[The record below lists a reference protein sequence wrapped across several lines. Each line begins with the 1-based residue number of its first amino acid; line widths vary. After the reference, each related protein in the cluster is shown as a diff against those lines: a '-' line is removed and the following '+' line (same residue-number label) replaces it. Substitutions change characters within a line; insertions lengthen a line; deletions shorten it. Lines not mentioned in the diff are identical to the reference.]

1 MRRYLQISKKLP
13 FVVFYLSIL
22 FFIVCFNFKD
32 SPPPSNWYQQFM
44 PNLNGRQIADITF
57 TDSLN
62 GYAIT
67 NRLGVPDTS
76 FILKTTNSGDSW
88 LINHAETTNSIFK
101 RIQFINQSTGFVGGL
116 INFNYMLKTTNSGAN
131 WFYINAPYDI
141 AAEDM
146 SVLNQDTIWIAF
158 SESLTGGVFRTTNGG
173 ASWTQQLSLGSQN
186 PNHIYFYNGR
196 MGFTGRDNI
205 YLRRTTDSGL
215 NWTLIN
221 GAGGFLDMY
230 FADSLT
236 GWKTSFQKTTDGGLN
251 WINQPLPQGGD
262 IVLSQINHFSNIGS
276 DTIWGVG
283 GYVFW
288 PGFGNRGMIF
298 RTTNSGANWLFQVP
312 DTNINIG
319 RYLYTKFTGKL
330 NGWAYST
337 IPTGIHTTSGGDPV
351 FYTSVH
357 QISLEVPKHFG
368 LFQNYPNPFNPVTKI
383 RYQIA
388 KSSYVSLKV
397 YNILG
402 ENIAALVNQ
411 KQSAGTYEVD
421 FSASGGGLN
430 LSSGVYFY
438 KIEITT
444 DPRSGIGKEEYTET
458 KKMILVK

>member
-44 PNLNGRQIADITF
+44 PNMGSEQLADITF
-57 TDSLN
+57 LDSLV

-67 NRLGVPDTS
+67 QTHN
-76 FILKTTNSGDSW
+76 ILKTTNGGDNW
-88 LINHAETTNSIFK
+88 NIIYNDTTGNIFT
-101 RIQFINQSTGFVGGL
+101 RLQFLNESTGFVGAY
-116 INFNYMLKTTNSGAN
+116 NTLKTTNGGNN
-131 WFYINAPYDI
+131 WFQISTPVPVQDI
-141 AAEDM
+141 Y
-146 SVLNQDTIWIAF
+146 VLNEDTIWIVF
-158 SESLTGGVFRTTNGG
+158 PNSLVGGVFRTTNGG

>member
-1 MRRYLQISKKLP
+1 MRKYLQISKKLP

-44 PNLNGRQIADITF
+44 PDIGGRLITDVFF
-57 TDSLN
+57 TDSLTGWSVTN
-62 GYAIT
+62 NQNQDSAYVLETSNGGNNWIILYRKSIGIGTSGYFRVYFLNQTTGYACSVT
-67 NRLGVPDTS
+67 GFDR
-76 FILKTTNSGDSW
+76 TTN
-88 LINHAETTNSIFK
+88 A
-101 RIQFINQSTGFVGGL
+101 GL
-116 INFNYMLKTTNSGAN
+116 N
-131 WFYINAPYDI
+131 WSPVWTADTYV
-141 AAEDM
+141 DM
-146 SVLNQDTIWIAF
+146 SILNNDTIWLV
-158 SESLTGGVFRTTNGG
+158 SSNNPTGGVFRTTNGG
-173 ASWTQQLSLGSQN
+173 GSWTQQLSLGSQN

-251 WINQPLPQGGD
+251 WTNQPLPQGGN
-262 IVLSQINHFSNIGS
+262 ILISQIVKFSNMRR
-276 DTIWGVG
+276 DTLWGVG
-283 GYVFW
+283 STIMTGS
-288 PGFGNRGMIF
+288 GSRGMIDK
-298 RTTNSGANWLFQVP
+298 TTNGGQTWGYQIP
-312 DTNINIG
+312 DSVNINIFQ
-319 RYLYTKFTGKL
+319 YQQVKFTDPL
-330 NGWAYST
+330 IGWAYTGNKGVHT
-337 IPTGIHTTSGGDPV
+337 IAGGDTT
-351 FYTSVH
+351 FLSIH